1 MKKIFFLTTLGCFSL
16 LLRAQNS
23 SKQEPYLTK
32 PLANESIKNV
42 EVQTSGGSISVWGG
56 NASEARIEV
65 YINQNNNRSGDNLSK
80 EEIQKRLDEDYI
92 LNVSVSN
99 NKVTATAKPK
109 ERNMDWKRALNISF
123 KVFVTQN
130 VSTELETS
138 GGSISLKTLSG
149 NQNFHTSGGSL
160 SVDNLSGKVKGRTSG
175 GSIHV
180 VNSKDEIDLETSGG
194 SINAESCSGN
204 LHLSTSGGSLKL
216 NALKGKIEAN
226 TSGGSINGSNI
237 EGELTTNTSGGSIRL
252 NDLSC
257 SLETSTSG
265 GHIDVSIKKLGEY
278 VRISNS
284 GGDIDLQIPA
294 NKGLDLKLRGR
305 IKTTNLN
312 NFSGDKDDEELTGKL
327 NGGGIPVTVRA
338 GSGRI
343 NLSFE

>member
-32 PLANESIKNV
+32 LLANESIRNV

-65 YINQNNNRSGDNLSK
+65 YINQNNSKSGDNLSK
-80 EEIQKRLDEDYI
+80 EEIKKRLDEDYI

-343 NLSFE
+343 SLSFE